1 MTLAELL
8 KFTAK
13 KEASDLHLKP
23 MRPPLLRIKGRLIP
37 LNTEALQPKELEEM
51 LLEILT
57 PVQKEKLE
65 STQSVDLGYGLTG
78 VARFRCNIYVQRG
91 SLAAAFRRIPF
102 KLPSIADLGLPEV
115 IETFVH
121 IPAGL
126 VLITGPTGSGKSTTL
141 AGIVRSVIEK
151 RAVHI
156 VTIEDPIE
164 YLFADGKAAV
174 SQREI
179 STDTPSFPEALKN
192 MMRQDPDVIMVGEM
206 RDWQTMQTVITAAE
220 TGHLVFSTLHTN
232 SAGQS
237 IDRIL
242 DSCPA
247 GQAPQVRSQLALVL
261 RAIVSMKLIEKSDGS
276 GMTPVIELMI
286 NSPKIAKHIEL
297 GETKEILEEIESSV
311 GYYRMQ
317 SMNQSL
323 IALLVNGR
331 ITYARAMELSTDPE
345 DLSLKLRK
353 LFPQIEE
360 DQRGGLMAS
369 DNDFSAIREL
379 MDVKRLYEEQEEK
392 WKLRLSEKDEEIS
405 KYGSELREQR
415 RAIQGRDGSL
425 SELEAEIGRLKLENE
440 RIQKEAQGKI
450 TQLNERIKELNQR
463 VMLAEGGVRGS
474 GTAAAA
480 QGFFKK

>member
-1 MTLAELL
+1 M
-8 KFTAK
+8 AK

-23 MRPPLLRIKGRLIP
+23 MRPPLLRIKGKLIP
-37 LNTEALQPKELEEM
+37 LNTEALAPKDLEEM

-57 PVQKEKLE
+57 PAQREKLE
-65 STQSVDLGYGLTG
+65 KNQSVDLGYGLTG
-78 VARFRCNIYVQRG
+78 VARFRANVYVQRG

-102 KLPSIADLGLPEV
+102 KLPSIDDLGLPEV
-115 IETFVH
+115 LESFVH

-126 VLITGPTGSGKSTTL
+126 VVITGPTGSGKSTTL
-141 AGIVRSVIEK
+141 AGIMRSVIEK

-179 STDTPSFPEALKN
+179 STDTPTFQEALKN

-206 RDWQTMQTVITAAE
+206 RDWPTMQTVITAAE

-232 SAGQS
+232 SAAQS
-237 IDRIL
+237 IDRMI
-242 DSCPA
+242 DSCPSN
-247 GQAPQVRSQLALVL
+247 QQQQVRSQLGLVL

-276 GMTPVIELMI
+276 GMTPAVEIMI
-286 NSPKIAKHIEL
+286 NSPKIAKHIEA

-317 SMNQSL
+317 TMNQSL

-360 DQRGGLMAS
+360 SQRGGLMAA
-369 DNDFSAIREL
+369 DNDFSQITQL

-392 WKLRLSEKDEEIS
+392 WKLRLSEKESELQGLS
-405 KYGSELREQR
+405 SELREHR
-415 RAIQGRDGSL
+415 RSIERRNEFV
-425 SELEAEIGRLKLENE
+425 SELEGEISRLKTEND
-440 RIQKEAQGKI
+440 RIQKENQQKI
-450 TQLNERIKELNQR
+450 GQLNERIKELNQR
-463 VMLAEGGVRGS
+463 VMLAEGGS
-474 GTAAAA
+474 KAAAN
-480 QGFFKK
+480 QGFFKR